1 MVSIVVLHDDCITQI
16 EAELDDFHRQH
27 PNADICLS
35 LAGVADSTSLASRR
49 SVPYVPTSRLSDSP
63 RARASPVKC
72 GPPEPTVTERHLG
85 LAAGDEL
92 APYAG
97 IRRVAARP
105 EDGTAPH
112 GGTIEG

>member
-1 MVSIVVLHDDCITQI
+1 MASIVVLHDDCTTQL

-35 LAGVADSTSLASRR
+35 LAGAVDSRSLVLRR

-63 RARASPVKC
+63 RASPFKYD
-72 GPPEPTVTERHLG
+72 PLEPAVTERHLG

-92 APYAG
+92 APHAG
-97 IRRVAARP
+97 IRRVAPRP

-112 GGTIEG
+112 GGAIEG